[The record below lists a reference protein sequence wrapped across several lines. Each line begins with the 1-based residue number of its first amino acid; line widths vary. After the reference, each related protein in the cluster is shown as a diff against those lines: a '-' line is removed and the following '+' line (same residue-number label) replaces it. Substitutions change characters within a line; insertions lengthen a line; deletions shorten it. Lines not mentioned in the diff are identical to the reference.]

1 MIVNATGR
9 PSRDTI
15 LDDIIY
21 YIDNNF
27 RNNIKLE
34 GIAPLFGYSSTYLG
48 KSLIRPL
55 EKASTVMWITER
67 LNIPRSY

>member
-1 MIVNATGR
+1 MNATGR

-34 GIAPLFGYSSTYLG
+34 GSAPSSATAVPIWEKIFNKTFGESFNCY
-48 KSLIRPL
+48 
-55 EKASTVMWITER
+55 VDTER
-67 LNIPRSY
+67 SNTPRSY

>member
-1 MIVNATGR
+1 MIMNATGR

-34 GIAPLFGYSSTYLG
+34 GIAPLFGYSSTYL
-48 KSLIRPL
+48 
-55 EKASTVMWITER
+55 
-67 LNIPRSY
+67 